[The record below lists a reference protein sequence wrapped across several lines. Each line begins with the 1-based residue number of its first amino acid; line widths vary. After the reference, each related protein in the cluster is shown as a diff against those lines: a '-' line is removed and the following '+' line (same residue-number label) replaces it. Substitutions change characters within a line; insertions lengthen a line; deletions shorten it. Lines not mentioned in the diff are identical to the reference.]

1 MTLTLETWHV
11 ISLIIT
17 IFGGLVG
24 GAKLFFGRVEDSIKQ
39 RDQQLADALDKI
51 DAKLEKESEA
61 IRRIDRDL
69 LTLKAELP
77 REYVTKNDFVRSFT
91 VVEHK
96 LDALANK
103 LELANI
109 KVAMTGK
116 GDNDG

>member
-39 RDQQLADALDKI
+39 RDQQLADALQKI
-51 DAKLEKESEA
+51 DDKLAVESKE

-69 LTLKAELP
+69 LKLQAQLP
-77 REYVTKNDFVRSFT
+77 QTYVHKDDFNRSFT
-91 VVEHK
+91 VIDAK
-96 LDALANK
+96 LDKLWMIINK
-103 LELANI
+103 GN
-109 KVAMTGK
+109 TGETP
-116 GDNDG
+116 